1 MEKITGGLSNEVFKY
16 KNLIFKFYSYSP
28 LNLDYNFEEIV
39 QKQLFKEYA
48 NVPEIT
54 QSIIVDGKLTGR
66 IEKYIESKTIS
77 KEQFISSI
85 PICAKI
91 LRQIHSVDIS
101 QLTHCP
107 NFFVYL
113 NNWVQLANVEMCN
126 LKNLKLFP
134 HFSQIQKKAPDYI
147 SQLVKFAQQMKF
159 NLTLTHN
166 DFQQLNL
173 LVDNNGSHY
182 VIDFEYACLN
192 YIYYDIANY
201 FAECGFDNT
210 ELKYDKSK
218 YPNKETRCEFY
229 KCYFQEAYSDEYYGQ
244 IDFIVSN
251 FMPVVEYFWY
261 IWSVLKYTFT
271 ESPDYVKYANIR
283 AENFL
288 NLINSPSPTN

>member
-39 QKQLFKEYA
+39 QKQLFKKYA

-66 IEKYIESKTIS
+66 IEKYIKSKTIS
-77 KEQFISSI
+77 KEQFIAEIST
-85 PICAKI
+85 CAKI
-91 LRQIHSVDIS
+91 LKQIHSVDIS
-101 QLTHCP
+101 LLTNCP

-113 NNWVQLANVEMCN
+113 NNWVQLANVAMCN
-126 LKNLKLFP
+126 EENLKLFP
-134 HFSQIQKKAPDYI
+134 HFLQIQKKAPDYI
-147 SQLVKFAQQMKF
+147 SQLVKFAQQMEF

-166 DFQQLNL
+166 EFQQLNL

-201 FAECGFDNT
+201 FAECGLDNA

-218 YPNKETRCEFY
+218 YPNKENRYKFY
-229 KCYFQEAYSDEYYGQ
+229 KCYFLEDYPDEYYGQ

-251 FMPVVEYFWY
+251 FMPAVEYFWY

-271 ESPDYVKYANIR
+271 ESPDYVVYGNIR

-288 NLINSPSPTN
+288 NLIDSVNPN